1 MNAIRSW
8 RGSVLYYVVLTVIAV
23 PFVFPFLWMIT
34 SAVKPENELFAI
46 PPSLFPRFFRW
57 ANFSDVFDLQPFA
70 RQYFNSIYIAVVTS
84 VITMVLASMSGYAF
98 ARIRFRMR
106 GALFIVMISAMMM
119 PAEVTIIPLFNFFQ
133 DLGLVNNHIPL
144 IVLPVFGAQG
154 IVSMFLMRQFF
165 LGLPEELEESA
176 RLDGLSEFGIL
187 RRIALPLAG
196 PALAAVAILAFLN
209 SWNLFVEP
217 TVLIQ
222 DENLFT
228 IPLALSALTDEYGA
242 PFLNLQIAA
251 TAMAV
256 VPTLLVYVFAQ
267 RWIVENLASSGMK
280 G

>member
-1 MNAIRSW
+1 MNTIRRW

-23 PFVFPFLWMIT
+23 PFVFPFIWMIT
-34 SAVKPENELFAI
+34 SSMKPENELFAI
-46 PPSLFPRFFRW
+46 PPSLFPRSFRW
-57 ANFSDVFDLQPFA
+57 ANFADVFDLQPFA
-70 RQYFNSIYIAVVTS
+70 HQYFNSIYIAVVTS
-84 VITMVLASMSGYAF
+84 VITMGLASMSGYAF
-98 ARIRFRMR
+98 ARIRFPLR

-133 DLGLVNNHIPL
+133 KAGLTNNHFPL

-187 RRIALPLAG
+187 WRIALPLAR

-228 IPLALSALTDEYGA
+228 IPLALSALTDEYGT

-267 RWIVENLASSGMK
+267 RWIVENLAASGMK